1 MAAPERPATPLWW
14 YGLVGIAA
22 VLAVLWL
29 TSIIVGFLL
38 GLVKLAILAILG
50 VALVS
55 WVLNSKA
62 ER

>member
-1 MAAPERPATPLWW
+1 VWW
-14 YGLVGIAA
+14 YGLVAVAA

-29 TSIIVGFLL
+29 TAAIVGFLL
-38 GLVKLAILAILG
+38 GLVKIAIVVILG

-62 ER
+62 DR